1 MLALWSSMSKADIIS
16 GILAI
21 FLVYFG
27 LFSIPALILD
37 TWYSYILALR
47 ALVMA
52 LTHIAITVLNE

>member
-1 MLALWSSMSKADIIS
+1 MSKTDIIS

-47 ALVMA
+47 ALVLA
-52 LTHIAITVLNE
+52 LTDIAITVLNK